1 MVKDCFMAITLAY
14 WLYFLIPVGVALLLS
29 WISDKREERHLAKL
43 LEEERA
49 RVTANEI
56 ARTET
61 APE

>member
-1 MVKDCFMAITLAY
+1 MKDCFMAITLAY
-14 WLYFLIPVGVALLLS
+14 WLYFLIPVGVTLLLS
-29 WISDKREERHLAKL
+29 WISDKCKERRFAKL

-56 ARTET
+56 ARAET

>member
-1 MVKDCFMAITLAY
+1 MKDCFMAITLAY

-29 WISDKREERHLAKL
+29 WISDKREERRFAKL

-49 RVTANEI
+49 RVRDSEI

-61 APE
+61 ATE

>member
-1 MVKDCFMAITLAY
+1 MNDCFMAITLAY

-29 WISDKREERHLAKL
+29 WISDKREERRFAKL

>member
-1 MVKDCFMAITLAY
+1 MNDCFMAITLAY
-14 WLYFLIPVGVALLLS
+14 WLYFLIPIGVALLLS
-29 WISDKREERHLAKL
+29 WISDKREERRFAKL

-49 RVTANEI
+49 RVRDSEI

>member
-1 MVKDCFMAITLAY
+1 MKDCFMAITLSY

-29 WISDKREERHLAKL
+29 WISDKREERRFAKL
-43 LEEERA
+43 VEEERA
-49 RVTANEI
+49 RVTANEV

>member
-1 MVKDCFMAITLAY
+1 MKDCFMAITLAY
-14 WLYFLIPVGVALLLS
+14 WLYFLIPVGIGLLLS
-29 WISDKREERHLAKL
+29 WISDKREERRFAKL

>member
-1 MVKDCFMAITLAY
+1 MKDCFMAITLAY

-29 WISDKREERHLAKL
+29 WISDKREERRFAKL

-56 ARTET
+56 ARTKT

>member
-1 MVKDCFMAITLAY
+1 MKDCFMAITLAY
-14 WLYFLIPVGVALLLS
+14 WLYFLIPVGVTLLLS
-29 WISDKREERHLAKL
+29 WISDKRKERRFAKL

-56 ARTET
+56 ARAET

>member
-1 MVKDCFMAITLAY
+1 MKDCFMAITLAY

-29 WISDKREERHLAKL
+29 WISDKREERRFTKL
-43 LEEERA
+43 LEKERA

>member
-1 MVKDCFMAITLAY
+1 MKDCFMAITLAY

-29 WISDKREERHLAKL
+29 WISDKREERRFAKL

-56 ARTET
+56 ARTEN